1 MKIDALMTTKVVT
14 VTPETSL
21 KDVAR
26 LLVENRISGVPV
38 CDADGVVLGVVS
50 EADILVKEE
59 GLVERGLLA
68 SVLEFG
74 PGAQKINARTA
85 GEAMSAPPITIA
97 PGRPVS
103 EGARLMVERG
113 ITRLPVVEDDRL
125 AGIVTRADLVA
136 AFTRSDEEIEREI
149 AEDVLLHTLWI
160 SPKHVSIDVSD
171 GEVILGGEVESKT
184 HAAMVEAYVRRVP
197 GVVGVDASQLR
208 WTFDDQSRRRR
219 VSYSA
224 PRPAGRVADRR

>member
-50 EADILVKEE
+50 EADILAKEE

-74 PGAQKINARTA
+74 PDAQKINARTA

-160 SPKHVSIDVSD
+160 LSLIHI
-171 GEVILGGEVESKT
+171 
-184 HAAMVEAYVRRVP
+184 
-197 GVVGVDASQLR
+197 
-208 WTFDDQSRRRR
+208 
-219 VSYSA
+219 
-224 PRPAGRVADRR
+224 

>member
-1 MKIDALMTTKVVT
+1 MKIHALMTAKVVT

-26 LLVENRISGVPV
+26 LLVDNRISGLPV
-38 CDADGVVLGVVS
+38 CDPEGRVLGVVS

-59 GLVERGLLA
+59 GLVARGLLA

-74 PGAQKINARTA
+74 PEAQKINARTA
-85 GEAMSAPPITIA
+85 GDAMSAPPITIA
-97 PGRPVS
+97 PGRTVS

-113 ITRLPVVEDDRL
+113 INRLPVVDDGRL
-125 AGIVTRADLVA
+125 VGIVTRADLVS
-136 AFTRSDEEIEREI
+136 AFTRTDEEIEREI

-160 SPKHVSIDVSD
+160 SPKCVSIDVND
-171 GEVILGGEVESKT
+171 GEAILGGEVESKT

-197 GVVGVDASQLR
+197 GVVGVDASRLR
-208 WTFDDQSRRRR
+208 WKFDDQKPRRARIASGLGIR
-219 VSYSA
+219 S
-224 PRPAGRVADRR
+224 

>member
-50 EADILVKEE
+50 EADILAKEE

-184 HAAMVEAYVRRVP
+184 HAAMVEAYVP
-197 GVVGVDASQLR
+197 AS
-208 WTFDDQSRRRR
+208 SRRRGR
-219 VSYSA
+219 GRLPAAVDVRRPVA
-224 PRPAGRVADRR
+224 PAAGLLLGA